1 MIETLLERLK
11 ARLDDVEVPDI
22 KLQAIVEDVTQEVLA
37 DTNQSK
43 LNAQLES
50 AVISLS
56 VVAVNQL
63 RKRLAFDLYK
73 STPVRGPSG
82 SLKDGWVKQDN
93 QIVVSLYDQSA
104 QNQLT
109 FGSSGARVK
118 QYDYLGLT
126 KKRTLIA
133 GKYRL
138 ERDGVKYLV
147 KGVNNEGRLAQL
159 FLEVIAN
166 G

>member
-56 VVAVNQL
+56 VIAVN
-63 RKRLAFDLYK
+63 RIGTEGLASEGYSGV
-73 STPVRGPSG
+73 STSYLDDVPPR
-82 SLKDGWVKQDN
+82 
-93 QIVVSLYDQSA
+93 VVSILNA
-104 QNQLT
+104 NRRL
-109 FGSSGARVK
+109 GAWE
-118 QYDYLGLT
+118 D
-126 KKRTLIA
+126 
-133 GKYRL
+133 
-138 ERDGVKYLV
+138 E
-147 KGVNNEGRLAQL
+147 NEPTS
-159 FLEVIAN
+159 
-166 G
+166 

>member
-1 MIETLLERLK
+1 MN
-11 ARLDDVEVPDI
+11 P
-22 KLQAIVEDVTQEVLA
+22 
-37 DTNQSK
+37 
-43 LNAQLES
+43 
-50 AVISLS
+50 
-56 VVAVNQL
+56 L
-63 RKRLAFDLYK
+63 RKKLVFDLYK

-82 SLKDGWVKQDN
+82 SLKDGWVKQDT
-93 QIVVSLYDQSA
+93 QIVVSIYDQSA

-126 KKRTLIA
+126 KKKTLIA

-138 ERDGVKYLV
+138 ERDGVKYFV
-147 KGVNNEGRLAQL
+147 KGVNNEGRLTQL